1 MTPTFNNKDLILTT
15 KFFFKLKINDV
26 VLVDT
31 SEFGIALKRI
41 QFPFIVF
48 LILPTRVSGD
58 CLGCDYCF
66 ETPGYPE
73 WPRRV
78 FFINQSN

>member
-41 QFPFIVF
+41 QSLDGDEIKLNGDNDDYESPIYKKTFNKQNIIGKVF
-48 LILPTRVSGD
+48 YKFKS
-58 CLGCDYCF
+58 F
-66 ETPGYPE
+66 
-73 WPRRV
+73 
-78 FFINQSN
+78 

>member
-1 MTPTFNNKDLILTT
+1 MTPTFNNEDLILTT

-41 QFPFIVF
+41 QSLDGLS
-48 LILPTRVSGD
+48 LIH
-58 CLGCDYCF
+58 
-66 ETPGYPE
+66 
-73 WPRRV
+73 
-78 FFINQSN
+78 I